1 MLDSYFNTT
10 WQIPFAYAVHPTKPA
25 LIYELVSLPGF
36 VPGGLPV
43 AELYKSTDGGTT
55 WHTVLK
61 KLRVGG
67 PLVSLL
73 LAHEKPDLLYL
84 NMDCS
89 SPQAFQL
96 SGHPFALLQPFGA
109 GTFRWCTSSDS
120 GANWRQ
126 VTAPARR
133 QFMGTVEL
141 SIPWGGSIRSG
152 QGRTSGAMIQR
163 PMHGTK

>member
-1 MLDSYFNTT
+1 MT
-10 WQIPFAYAVHPTKPA
+10 
-25 LIYELVSLPGF
+25 
-36 VPGGLPV
+36 
-43 AELYKSTDGGTT
+43 
-55 WHTVLK
+55 
-61 KLRVGG
+61 

-89 SPQAFQL
+89 SRQAFQL

-126 VTAPARR
+126 STAPAQATIYGNSGVIDPVGRIYTI
-133 QFMGTVEL
+133 GTRSDIWRYDPAANAWDKVTTAPTQGAL
-141 SIPWGGSIRSG
+141 QVVIP
-152 QGRTSGAMIQR
+152 TGAKGHMVL
-163 PMHGTK
+163 